1 MNEVKVALVGFGGIA
16 RTHNKSYAQLAA
28 EGFPVKLVAVCD
40 KDAARFKKAENFNL
54 GKDTTPIT
62 EDAEIY
68 TDIDEMIAKADFD
81 MADICLP
88 SFLHKEV
95 ACKMLAAGKH
105 VLSEKP
111 MALSSAQCE
120 EMLRTRDET
129 GRKLMI
135 AQCLRF
141 DPKYLFLK
149 ECIDTGRFGSLKNL
163 FMERLSSYPKWGADK
178 WFESTEKCGGCILDT
193 HIHDIDM
200 ARFLLGEPELVSS
213 IAYDDIS
220 RWQVVN
226 TRLYYKD
233 LTVIANGSWDE
244 AYTIPFHMGFR
255 ARFEKASVVL
265 DGSELKVFPN
275 DGTPY
280 TPDISGANC
289 YTEEIRFFANLI
301 MDENMKNTCNPA
313 ESAYHSVKLVEALR
327 RSVALGGERVVLM

>member
-1 MNEVKVALVGFGGIA
+1 MKEIRVAIIGFGGIA
-16 RTHNKSYAQLAA
+16 RTHNKAYARLVK
-28 EGFPVKLVAVCD
+28 EGVPVKVVAICD
-40 KDAARFKKAENFNL
+40 KNLNQIKKAADFNL
-54 GKDTTPIT
+54 GKDTTPIPET
-62 EDAEIY
+62 AEIFS
-68 TDIDEMIAKADFD
+68 DIDDMLKKVDFD

-95 ACKMLAAGKH
+95 ACRMLAAGKH

-120 EMLRTRDET
+120 EMLKARDAA
-129 GRKLMI
+129 GKKLMI

-141 DPKYLFLK
+141 DAKYLYLK
-149 ECIDTGRFGSLKNL
+149 DCIDTGRFGSLKNL

-265 DGSELKVFPN
+265 DNGLKVFPN
-275 DGTPY
+275 NGEPFTPEL
-280 TPDISGANC
+280 PDTDC
-289 YTEEIRFFANLI
+289 YAEEIRFFV
-301 MDENMKNTCNPA
+301 NTLLDDTVVNSCNPA
-313 ESAYHSVKLVEALR
+313 ESAYQSVKLVEALR
-327 RSVALGGERVVLM
+327 RSVALGGERVVII